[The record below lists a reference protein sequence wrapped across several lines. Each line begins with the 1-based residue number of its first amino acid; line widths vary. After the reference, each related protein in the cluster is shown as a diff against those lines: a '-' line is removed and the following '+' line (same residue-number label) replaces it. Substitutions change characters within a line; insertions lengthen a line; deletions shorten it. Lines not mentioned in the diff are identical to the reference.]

1 MSEKVKLFFSR
12 FGSSYKN
19 NSQTLPQLNTDNLK
33 AKLRLKQ
40 EATERAEADLPPT
53 NLSIFDDVEQKVIS
67 FINDEVN
74 SATESYYDHLRSFE
88 ERINRLPAAGNVG
101 SIESVAIKA
110 EGDFEGL
117 VRRDASNLHIARVA
131 VTESETDLENFKND
145 NNLKRSARYP
155 DSRFL
160 YVSVALLLVTIET
173 GLNGFFFAQGH
184 ELGLLGGGFT
194 ALVPSLLNVCAGYY
208 IGNFAFRL
216 AVNKNKLKKFSGILF
231 CIFLPFLILCMNLL
245 VAHYRSAMTN
255 LTEEGSVIA
264 AKMAL
269 TSFSTIPF
277 NLQDVESWLL
287 FAMGSLF
294 CVIATIDFWKMDDSY
309 LHFGEIT
316 RDHKRKLYDYADM
329 KAHSLEELSSL

>member
-88 ERINRLPAAGNVG
+88 ERINRLHAAGNVG

-216 AVNKNKLKKFSGILF
+216 AVNKNK
-231 CIFLPFLILCMNLL
+231 
-245 VAHYRSAMTN
+245 
-255 LTEEGSVIA
+255 
-264 AKMAL
+264 
-269 TSFSTIPF
+269 
-277 NLQDVESWLL
+277 
-287 FAMGSLF
+287 
-294 CVIATIDFWKMDDSY
+294 
-309 LHFGEIT
+309 
-316 RDHKRKLYDYADM
+316 
-329 KAHSLEELSSL
+329 